1 VISSGELVHVVSS
14 MLRVLEREE
23 ITEGLVPFSAEESPT
38 GWIAAVMGT
47 HRGSSVALQETTVTT
62 YP

>member
-1 VISSGELVHVVSS
+1 